1 MAKSNDTIL
10 GALKDI
16 MGRLELLEEKVND
29 IAVTIGADAAALL
42 EEAPEH
48 SAPVKKQKSIA
59 KKAPKK
65 VSKHSRRLLGVIE
78 GVGSDLDGN
87 YLVEDIKKVADSARM
102 ELQNVK
108 DALDELH
115 RLELITDP
123 GQTSIQLLI

>member
-1 MAKSNDTIL
+1 MAKSNDTVL

-16 MGRLELLEEKVND
+16 MGRLETLEETVND

-48 SAPVKKQKSIA
+48 SAPAKKQKPIV

-65 VSKHSRRLLGVIE
+65 ISKHSRRLLGVIE

-87 YLVEDIKKVADSARM
+87 YLIEDIKKVADSARM
-102 ELQNVK
+102 ELQHVM

-115 RLELITDP
+115 HLKIITDP
-123 GQTSIQLLI
+123 GQNSIRLLI